1 MDEEKLNKILNE
13 FLERCKEKFGDN
25 LISIVLFG
33 SYAKGT
39 ATEYSDIDLL
49 VIANNLPKRR
59 IDRYKIIKDIDLEFL
74 KKYHI
79 TISPILIKPEEL
91 STKSISPLIYGIL
104 TGYKVI
110 YDKNN
115 FWNNYIE
122 KIRPIIK
129 KDGAIYVERD
139 KEWKIAELI

>member
-1 MDEEKLNKILNE
+1 MDEKMLNKILNE
-13 FLERCKEKFGDN
+13 FLNKCKEKFGDD
-25 LISIVLFG
+25 LISIILFG
-33 SYAKGT
+33 SYARGT

-49 VIANNLPKRR
+49 IIVKNLPERR

-74 KKYHI
+74 KKYCI
-79 TISPILIKPEEL
+79 ALSPILVKPEEL
-91 STKSISPLIYGIL
+91 SIKSINPLIYGIL
-104 TGYKVI
+104 TGYRVI

-115 FWNNYIE
+115 FWKNYLE

-129 KDGAIYVERD
+129 RTNPIFVDGE